1 MKPLFFFSLVAVA
14 SAMLTSCEYSPLCM
28 DHAEHAPAYDL
39 DLSVE
44 YDLRWQYTEAGGTD
58 WSTGWPGNITDE
70 TYENLVPLRPSG
82 LRVLAYDHGTPY
94 RRFNI
99 ASDGGIVA
107 LAKYYNRM
115 VLYNNDTERIVF
127 NDEESFDDISATTRT
142 VSRASYLGN
151 PFHEDEQSDMFTVA
165 APDPLF
171 GSFITGID
179 IKPSLTALPLHTI
192 MKPLSF
198 KYLIRFNFVNGI
210 QYVGLARGALSG
222 MARSVS
228 LSTGCTS
235 KEEATILFDVD
246 LKTYGLQAVVGS
258 FGIPDYPNPNY
269 SRAGGS
275 HSLNL
280 EVRLRNGK
288 ILTFNFDVTEQ
299 LATQPLGGI
308 IEVGGIDI
316 PDDVGKEDSGS
327 FDIDIEGW
335 GDFVDIPLNFN

>member
-1 MKPLFFFSLVAVA
+1 MKTSFFFSLIAVA
-14 SAMLTSCEYSPLCM
+14 SLVLTSCDYSPLCM
-28 DHAEHAPAYDL
+28 DHPEHAPAYDL
-39 DLSVE
+39 DLSVD
-44 YDLRWQYTEAGGTD
+44 YDLRWQYTEPGGTD
-58 WSTGWPGNITDE
+58 WSANWPQNITDE
-70 TYENLVPLRPSG
+70 SYDALKPLRPDG

-99 ASDGGIVA
+99 APDGGIVA
-107 LAKYYNRM
+107 LAKYYNRL

-127 NDEESFDDISATTRT
+127 NDEDSFDDISATTRT

-151 PFHEDEQSDMFTVA
+151 PFHESSKSDMFTVA
-165 APDPLF
+165 PPDPLM
-171 GSFITGID
+171 GAFITDID
-179 IKPSLTALPLHTI
+179 IKPSMTALPLHAT

-198 KYLIRFNFVNGI
+198 KYLVRFNFVNGI
-210 QYVGLARGALSG
+210 EYVGLARGALSG

-228 LSTGCTS
+228 LSTGHTS
-235 KEEATILFDVD
+235 KEEATILFDAD

-258 FGIPDYPNPNY
+258 FGVPDYPNGNY
-269 SRAGGS
+269 SRAQGS

-288 ILTFNFDVTEQ
+288 VLTFNFDVTEQ
-299 LATQPLGGI
+299 LAVQPLGGI

-335 GDFVDIPLNFN
+335 GDFVDIPLTFN